1 MLKRREQPTKKA
13 TSRIALQQDAEVG
26 ERATN
31 AIQEPEI
38 VLKQASRN
46 RRCRR
51 ESLHSVLQVTANP
64 AKSNEEVE
72 LSCPCNN
79 PASIFRFTGA
89 RNKAKRRDRKTLSP
103 LCCCLFRVK
112 SASAMCWPNR
122 REGPDFE
129 RSQVDSGKWKQAT
142 NTPDCA

>member
-1 MLKRREQPTKKA
+1 MLKRGEQPTKKA

-38 VLKQASRN
+38 VPKQASRN

-51 ESLHSVLQVTANP
+51 ESLHSVLQATANP

-72 LSCPCNN
+72 LC
-79 PASIFRFTGA
+79 
-89 RNKAKRRDRKTLSP
+89 LSLQQP
-103 LCCCLFRVK
+103 RQHLSLHRCT
-112 SASAMCWPNR
+112 
-122 REGPDFE
+122 E
-129 RSQVDSGKWKQAT
+129 
-142 NTPDCA
+142 